1 MLMNKFSPR
10 FRKEVYGS
18 PNNFNYKKCGN
29 RPDNGTDDQCV
40 GCLCSSGS
48 SCTLSLNSPQALS
61 IENRRIYNTFRIRS
75 SEFTMNKA
83 AFNVFAGRSPTFNL
97 SWNQSSDRSV
107 AGISRAIVPSRGSS
121 VRGTRTGTR
130 PGSQGPGGIGVDIK
144 HNSYDRYL
152 LRKKGKAMNS
162 GPYVGD
168 EVDPNAV
175 VNNKV
180 QAQNSLGANCCP
192 EQDINAVIVGTSG
205 DQPVIWRSP
214 PVTLDIGSYS
224 EGFANSVNASDVIVG
239 FVSNDTHVKP
249 AYWANSTASVTVLS
263 LHDGTTP
270 YNDGLAY
277 SVNSDGVSVGYVQ
290 GDGVE
295 YTYTKPAY
303 WENRTASVTVL
314 NLSDG
319 NNITYNGGVAN
330 SVNSDGVSVGYVY
343 VQDDVS
349 DLKPAYWA
357 SNADSVTVLNL
368 TDKNNITYKQGV
380 VVSVNSD
387 GVSVGYVGYYD
398 GTSAIS
404 KAAYWASPT
413 AKLTVLEDLY
423 GEQNSLASSI
433 Q

>member
-121 VRGTRTGTR
+121 LRGTRTGTR
-130 PGSQGPGGIGVDIK
+130 PGSQGPGGTGVDIK

-152 LRKKGKAMNS
+152 LRKKGKAMNA
-162 GPYVGD
+162 GPYVGGD
-168 EVDPNAV
+168 VDPNAV

-192 EQDINAVIVGTSG
+192 
-205 DQPVIWRSP
+205 
-214 PVTLDIGSYS
+214 
-224 EGFANSVNASDVIVG
+224 
-239 FVSNDTHVKP
+239 
-249 AYWANSTASVTVLS
+249 
-263 LHDGTTP
+263 
-270 YNDGLAY
+270 
-277 SVNSDGVSVGYVQ
+277 
-290 GDGVE
+290 
-295 YTYTKPAY
+295 
-303 WENRTASVTVL
+303 
-314 NLSDG
+314 
-319 NNITYNGGVAN
+319 
-330 SVNSDGVSVGYVY
+330 
-343 VQDDVS
+343 
-349 DLKPAYWA
+349 
-357 SNADSVTVLNL
+357 
-368 TDKNNITYKQGV
+368 
-380 VVSVNSD
+380 
-387 GVSVGYVGYYD
+387 
-398 GTSAIS
+398 
-404 KAAYWASPT
+404 
-413 AKLTVLEDLY
+413 
-423 GEQNSLASSI
+423 
-433 Q
+433 